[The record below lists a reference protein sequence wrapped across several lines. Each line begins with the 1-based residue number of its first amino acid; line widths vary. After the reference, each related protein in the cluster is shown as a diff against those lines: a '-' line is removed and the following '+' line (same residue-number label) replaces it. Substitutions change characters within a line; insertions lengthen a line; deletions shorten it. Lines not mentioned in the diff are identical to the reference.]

1 MHKEFQNWRNFL
13 FEDVDARK
21 IRDALEPTMER
32 ILLSDEFASL
42 TDEEKVELGKAML
55 DFLSNEFTV
64 AANKTIARSAKES
77 KPGDKLDLS
86 EVVAAGVASY
96 LQKIYEINLK
106 VAINKTKGGDREQ
119 TFTEIRG
126 IPGVTTVSVD
136 PTGTSRDETNY
147 YSTLNVKFELLG
159 NKSPYTH
166 MKEELFPGLRRI
178 NGLRLIRAGNLKEV
192 TPM

>member
-1 MHKEFQNWRNFL
+1 M
-13 FEDVDARK
+13 
-21 IRDALEPTMER
+21 
-32 ILLSDEFASL
+32 
-42 TDEEKVELGKAML
+42 
-55 DFLSNEFTV
+55 
-64 AANKTIARSAKES
+64 NKTIATSAKES
-77 KPGDKLDLS
+77 EPGDKLDLS
-86 EVVAAGVASY
+86 EVAGVGGSSY

-106 VAINKTKGGDREQ
+106 VAIHKTKGGDREQ

-136 PTGTSRDETNY
+136 PVGTSRDETNY

-159 NKSPYTH
+159 NISPYTH
-166 MKEELFPGLRRI
+166 MKEELFPGLRKI